1 MAFSSEQPKPAAAGH
16 PPHPSPPSSPSER
29 PPAPRGR
36 RRAQE
41 PGRFLGVRRRPWGRY
56 AAEIRDP
63 TTKER
68 HWLGTFDTAQEAA
81 LAYDRAALSMKG
93 AQARTNFVYTHHA
106 AAYNYPPFLL
116 PFHAQQQTPPSYG
129 HHHQYGGHH
138 HQGMSG
144 ASSHIGGSSYHHHH
158 YYQAGSGS
166 SSASGECSTLPPAAA
181 VDRADGS
188 LLDGG
193 HDLLFSSVD
202 DNSGYLSSV
211 VPEGCLRPRSSAA
224 AAEDMRR
231 YSDADAYGMMGLRED
246 VDDLAQMVAGFWGG
260 SAGDADQLGAC
271 GFPAGG
277 GDMVASSQTSDSYS
291 PFSFLSH

>member
-1 MAFSSEQPKPAAAGH
+1 MNTRGSGSSSSSSSSQASLMAFSEPPKPASQ
-16 PPHPSPPSSPSER
+16 PSPPSSPMSER
-29 PPAPRGR
+29 PPSGRSR

-93 AQARTNFVYTHHA
+93 AQARTNFVYTH
-106 AAYNYPPFLL
+106 AAYNYPPV
-116 PFHAQQQTPPSYG
+116 PRAVPR
-129 HHHQYGGHH
+129 
-138 HQGMSG
+138 
-144 ASSHIGGSSYHHHH
+144 
-158 YYQAGSGS
+158 
-166 SSASGECSTLPPAAA
+166 AA
-181 VDRADGS
+181 VRRRRRA
-188 LLDGG
+188 
-193 HDLLFSSVD
+193 
-202 DNSGYLSSV
+202 
-211 VPEGCLRPRSSAA
+211 
-224 AAEDMRR
+224 DMRR

-260 SAGDADQLGAC
+260 GDAADQLGAC
-271 GFPAGG
+271 GFPASGG
-277 GDMVASSQTSDSYS
+277 AADMVASSQGSDSYS